1 MTWRL
6 LGNLIRHLPP
16 ESATKT
22 ALRNKMSD
30 AELAQAAKGGD
41 PSQGQWSQQE
51 MLLASLIDSVRW
63 LLHATVVANGGK
75 GKSKPPEPVPR
86 PGVKPKGK
94 KSRRSLTPQQQE
106 AVFRRIHGADIDGT
120 WQQTKPGRV
129 AHLPRSD

>member
-30 AELAQAAKGGD
+30 PEMKQATTTAD
-41 PSQGQWSQQE
+41 PSKGQWSQQE
-51 MLLASLIDSVRW
+51 MLLASLIDTVRW

-75 GKSKPPEPVPR
+75 GRSRPPEPVPR

-94 KSRRSLTPQQQE
+94 EGRRALTAEQRE
-106 AVFRRIHGADIDGT
+106 AVFRRINGADVDGT
-120 WQQTKPGRV
+120 WQQSEPGRV
-129 AHLPRSD
+129 THLPPAR